1 MNECVSWRGRE
12 NTLSKVFGF
21 FVKLCVAILLFLF
34 YLFVLLDGIN
44 CHWRMSV
51 CVLSSVLGLSIPLER
66 EMLLCIVVFV
76 FSPSTVFLEW
86 ICYGAVVLCSVVC
99 VQKYFFP
106 GMVACWW
113 QKCVRQRFQFLSLLF
128 PCHFFATP
136 LRCRCK
142 LKTNACKDITVGP
155 VA

>member
-1 MNECVSWRGRE
+1 MNVLVGEAAKIHCRRC
-12 NTLSKVFGF
+12 LIF

-34 YLFVLLDGIN
+34 CLLVLLDGIN
-44 CHWRMSV
+44 CDWRMSV
-51 CVLSSVLGLSIPLER
+51 CVLSSVFGLSIPLER

-86 ICYGAVVLCSVVC
+86 ICYGVVVLCSVVC

-128 PCHFFATP
+128 PCRFFAIP

-142 LKTNACKDITVGP
+142 LNTNACKEITAGP